1 MNDEAKRQLTRIL
14 GAYDER
20 LLETERL
27 DAADRAAKA
36 AFPERF
42 SRLRTGTILPVLQEL
57 AEVLNRSGHEAATL
71 EQEESTSTSE
81 GVKSAAVSLRVIP
94 KPFAQKPTDTKK
106 SFIEITFAANRRER
120 KIVIS
125 STNTIVNS
133 GGSVGKRGEYEIE
146 TLTADIV
153 VTHVLETLE
162 AAFVASSPLRV
173 SAS

>member
-1 MNDEAKRQLTRIL
+1 MKDEAKRQLTRIL

-20 LLETERL
+20 LLETDRL
-27 DAADRAAKA
+27 EAANRAAKA
-36 AFPERF
+36 AFPQRF
-42 SRLRTGTILPVLQEL
+42 STLTIETIRPVLQEL
-57 AEVLNRSGHEAATL
+57 ADVLNGSGHEAATH
-71 EQEESTSTSE
+71 EQEESSSTSE
-81 GVKSAAVSLRVIP
+81 GVKSAAISLRVIP
-94 KPFAQKPTDTKK
+94 KPFAQRPTDTKK

-146 TLTADIV
+146 MLTADIIV
-153 VTHVLETLE
+153 NHVLETLE
-162 AAFVASSPLRV
+162 EAFAGSSPLRA